1 MGKNRGRSRNKSDDP
16 LIPEEISSYGIF
28 CTAISES
35 MVLASDI
42 FVSILEYMTAIGDDI
57 ALTAN
62 IEPLSFHKTWRYPR
76 AIKDIECLCTWKELG
91 GCDHTWGVSGPQV
104 PEKFELDL
112 LPPNKKRKK

>member
-1 MGKNRGRSRNKSDDP
+1 
-16 LIPEEISSYGIF
+16 
-28 CTAISES
+28 